1 VLGEFTPSSDTYYL
15 MGLDVLG
22 QRQGTSWSYFGYDG
36 LGSTRFL
43 TNPAGVATYNASYFG
58 FSTPFKFY
66 LLQTRLFL
74 AIVYAAFNN
83 QSISSF

>member
-1 VLGEFTPSSDTYYL
+1 L
-15 MGLDVLG
+15 
-22 QRQGTSWSYFGYDG
+22 
-36 LGSTRFL
+36 TRFL